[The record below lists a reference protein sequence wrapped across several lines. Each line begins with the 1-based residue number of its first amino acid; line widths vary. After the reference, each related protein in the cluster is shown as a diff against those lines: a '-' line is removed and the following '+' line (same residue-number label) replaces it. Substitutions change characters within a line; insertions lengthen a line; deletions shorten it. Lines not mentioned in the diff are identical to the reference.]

1 MRMPLLSV
9 GTAIA
14 VLTAALIGVPAHA
27 ANESI
32 SFDCGSAVSQSRNLT
47 IAQGE
52 SVVISTTG
60 CGFFGAGGTGGTWSY
75 GPTGTET
82 SGGTATSAS
91 LANGDKIIFTG
102 TTVNNGFNAGVTI
115 YIGPGFSGS
124 KGQILIRVTSGT
136 PAFTASTPPTSGTVG
151 TAYVGYTFA
160 ASGTAPITFA
170 RASGSLPPGLTLASN
185 GSLSGTPSAA
195 GSYTFT
201 VSATNT
207 VGTVTTSSV
216 TISVS
221 EGPAFTASTPPTSGT
236 VGTAYVGYTF
246 AASGTAPITFARAS
260 GSLPPGLTLASNGS
274 LSGTPS
280 AAGSYTFTVSATN
293 TVGTVTT
300 SSITIVF
307 SDSTNQGGGEVPPGP
322 APWFQSYGRAS
333 DATCRPGWHASWA
346 EWAVPSTGGWVC
358 NRTVYWDGSA
368 WMQNPDW
375 AWGAIDPALTSAWD
389 GA

>member
-207 VGTVTTSSV
+207 VGTVTTSS
-216 TISVS
+216 
-221 EGPAFTASTPPTSGT
+221 
-236 VGTAYVGYTF
+236 
-246 AASGTAPITFARAS
+246 
-260 GSLPPGLTLASNGS
+260 
-274 LSGTPS
+274 
-280 AAGSYTFTVSATN
+280 
-293 TVGTVTT
+293 
-300 SSITIVF
+300 ITIVF